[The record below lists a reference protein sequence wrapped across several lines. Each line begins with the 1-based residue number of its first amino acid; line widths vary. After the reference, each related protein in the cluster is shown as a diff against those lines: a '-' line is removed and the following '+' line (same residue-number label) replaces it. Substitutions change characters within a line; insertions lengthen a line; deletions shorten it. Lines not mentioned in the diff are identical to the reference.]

1 MEKEIILTNRVPTL
15 EDLQSK
21 FQDINELGIYLHIP
35 FCHQIC
41 PYCPYNK
48 ELFDP
53 GVARSYTQAIIKE
66 IDHYGKIIG
75 DHQVTSFYIG
85 GGTPTTMLNHGMEE
99 ILNHVYKVFNMKCG
113 IHMESHP
120 NDLGEENLNTLE
132 SLGVQYLSIGV
143 ESLQDHHLQT
153 LCRSYTVKEVK
164 ETVARVVRRNF
175 KCVNLDFI
183 FALPNQTYR
192 EIEEAGKALVGM
204 GIDQVATYPLFHFPY
219 TRFGKEIVSH
229 APGIPTLLK
238 RRRML
243 LILEDIFYEAG
254 FDRSSVWAF
263 TKQGVDKYCSVTV
276 PLYLGLGASGGTY
289 LNDIFYIN
297 TFHVAE
303 YIKSFENGSMPVAL
317 SLDLTNPMQ
326 MAGWLYWRI
335 YETQFR
341 KNDFF
346 NRFGSDFD
354 QQYGKYMKWLSRI
367 GFLKDDGSQIRL
379 TNKGSYWLHAFED
392 VFSIDYIS
400 KLWGTSSSDP
410 WPDRVFLM

>member
-229 APGIPTLLK
+229 APGIPMLLK

-243 LILEDIFYEAG
+243 LILE
-254 FDRSSVWAF
+254 
-263 TKQGVDKYCSVTV
+263 
-276 PLYLGLGASGGTY
+276 
-289 LNDIFYIN
+289 DIFYIN

-335 YETQFR
+335 YETQFW

-379 TNKGSYWLHAFED
+379 TDKGSYWLHAFED